1 MNHTAEVAGIG
12 VGTGQDGE
20 EVPAVVL
27 AAREEYLP
35 IVITRD
41 QAQAIQLALAG
52 EPFER
57 PLTHDLLVDVLTE
70 FGGAFDGVRIDDLTE
85 GTFYAKLDIE
95 RYEEGRAERFVFD
108 CRPSD
113 AVAIA
118 VRSDCPIEISDE
130 VLDMAGQPQSAMQ
143 LNDFDEEP

>member
-12 VGTGQDGE
+12 VGTGRDGE
-20 EVPAVVL
+20 DVPAVIL

-41 QAQAIQLALAG
+41 QAQAIQLALSG

-57 PLTHDLLVDVLTE
+57 PLTHDLLVDILTE
-70 FGGAFDGVRIDDLTE
+70 FGGAFDRVRIDDLSD
-85 GTFYAKLDIE
+85 GTFYAKVDLE
-95 RYEEGRAERFVFD
+95 RYRDGEPERFVFD

-113 AVAIA
+113 AIAIA
-118 VRSDCPIEISDE
+118 VRSDCEIVVSDE
-130 VLDMAGQPQSAMQ
+130 VLDGAGQPQSALS
-143 LNDFDEEP
+143 LNDFDDEP

>member
-12 VGTGQDGE
+12 VGTGRGGE
-20 EVPAVVL
+20 DVPAVIL
-27 AAREEYLP
+27 AARDEYLP

-41 QAQAIQLALAG
+41 QAQTIQLALSG

-57 PLTHDLLVDVLTE
+57 PLTHDLMVEILTE
-70 FGGAFDGVRIDDLTE
+70 FGGVFDCVRIDDLTD

-95 RYEEGRAERFVFD
+95 RYHEGEAERFVFD

-113 AVAIA
+113 AIAIA
-118 VRSDCPIEISDE
+118 VRSECPIEISDE
-130 VLDMAGQPQSAMQ
+130 VLDEAGQPQSALQ